1 MGTRLKENP
10 IGESIYN
17 RIIDY
22 DIISRKVFLSNL
34 AEEQRILYNKYK
46 NMINKRNSLNNNG
59 HRENQNKKA
68 LEGMQRLRATRPKDQ
83 KKEQRKPWDMKYN
96 EKRKMTKEEAAQIIQ
111 RQYKSKKNKEEGE
124 AITKDILIDI
134 INSSFDYKLSDGE
147 LKKKRG
153 RKLK

>member
-1 MGTRLKENP
+1 M
-10 IGESIYN
+10 
-17 RIIDY
+17 
-22 DIISRKVFLSNL
+22 RKRKSLSNP
-34 AEEQRILYNKYK
+34 E
-46 NMINKRNSLNNNG
+46 KRQTSN
-59 HRENQNKKA
+59 ENAKI
-68 LEGMQRLRATRPKDQ
+68 GMQTIRAKRPKEVQ
-83 KKEQRKPWDMKYN
+83 KEQRKPWDMKYN